1 MTIYA
6 AMRLAKLGRAVRR
19 DTWSASRTLQA
30 SAGRGSTRSVCLNV
44 NGSTATVLK
53 NTDLTTADY
62 SATDWRE
69 A

>member
-19 DTWSASRTLQA
+19 DAWSASRTLQA
-30 SAGRGSTRSVCLNV
+30 SAGKGSTRSVCLNV
-44 NGSTATVLK
+44 NGSAINVLK
-53 NTDLTTADY
+53 STDLTSADY
-62 SATDWRE
+62 SAIDWRE